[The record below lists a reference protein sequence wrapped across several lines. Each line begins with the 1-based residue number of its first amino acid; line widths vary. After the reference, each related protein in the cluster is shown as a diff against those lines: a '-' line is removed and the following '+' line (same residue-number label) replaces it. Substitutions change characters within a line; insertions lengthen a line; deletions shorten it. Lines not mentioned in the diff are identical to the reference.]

1 MQNYNNL
8 TRTQLLYGSNEE
20 NEVGRQIKYLGGTR
34 VLLHY
39 SRNIKNLNNL
49 LDKIK
54 RSLRLTGLDFVE
66 LSEDDVKTPKIDT
79 IFKGIKICR
88 KENVD

>member
-1 MQNYNNL
+1 MKK
-8 TRTQLLYGSNEE
+8 

-39 SRNIKNLNNL
+39 QKNINELNNL
-49 LDKIK
+49 LDKTK

-66 LSEDDVKTPKIDT
+66 LSENDAKTPCTMYLVLKVS
-79 IFKGIKICR
+79 KYAER
-88 KENVD
+88 RM